1 MTGSVDAVVHAALS
15 RPGNVTFPANLPYVQ
30 DLAAAGG
37 RYGRRP
43 SGHLI
48 FYERAGRRFL
58 ATDPDGNPLHECEW
72 EITSAGNARLVRARF
87 QLDWGQW
94 VGLKPAGLVHATTLD
109 LSRKPGWERLKADD
123 LRQMAAQAMG
133 VPLEEVRF
141 FYGDDDL
148 VIDTRGLA
156 TIRHKKDAFYVL
168 DGGGF
173 ERARFMSCMG
183 AMHWD
188 RIDFLPVVEL
198 FQSLLPGTGSAAFEF
213 IRGLYDDQNEGRP
226 NPLALRYRGIPTYP
240 SEAAFRLFS
249 GFFTPTAPGGQD
261 PFPIFMNPSRSHE
274 VAWLPAPDPP
284 RRYFDSARQLCVTI
298 KGETIQKVTVADDP
312 TGLPYVK
319 PPPRGLAPYARSA
332 EVSNGVLVLR
342 DGERRATFPLNSAWG
357 AIRDCSQPPGVGTAP
372 WGWRDLFQGSPPTVS
387 AAEAFGS
394 VLLYPDDETEIDE
407 AASQPFVADFLQDL
421 AEDAQPLASR
431 LAHAAAVLIDNFD
444 AGLGACIKPDRARNY
459 TVLYRRPAL
468 AQKHA
473 QLLWNHAAS
482 AGRQWEAVKRVAFFP
497 AEACR
502 KAAYSKQYDMI
513 YHWVPFSDFDHPD
526 ALRDAIRGLAGALT
540 PGGLAFV
547 AGPPILG
554 HLARA
559 YALELLQEEPVETL
573 PTFRM
578 HRTILPKARLKPGLT
593 LVQTRKG

>member
-1 MTGSVDAVVHAALS
+1 VDAVVHAVLS
-15 RPGNVTFPANLPYVQ
+15 RPGNIAFPANLPYVQ

-37 RYGRRP
+37 RCVRRP

-58 ATDPDGNPLHECEW
+58 AADPDGNPLHECEW
-72 EITSAGNARLVRARF
+72 ESTPAGKARLVRARF
-87 QLDWGQW
+87 RLDWGPW
-94 VGLKPAGLVHATTLD
+94 VGLKPAGLVSTTTLE
-109 LSRKPGWERLKADD
+109 LFRKPGWERLKADD

-148 VIDTRGLA
+148 VIDARGLA

-226 NPLALRYRGIPTYP
+226 TPLALRYRGIPTYP

-249 GFFTPTAPGGQD
+249 AFFTPTAPGGQD
-261 PFPIFMNPSRSHE
+261 PFPIFMDSSRSHE
-274 VAWLPAPDPP
+274 VTWLPAPDPP
-284 RRYFDSARQLCVTI
+284 RRYFDSAHRLCVTV

-319 PPPRGLAPYARSA
+319 PPARGCAPYGRIA
-332 EVSNGVLVLR
+332 EVSNGLLILR
-342 DGERRATFPLNSAWG
+342 DGERRAAFPLNSAWG
-357 AIRDCSQPPGVGTAP
+357 AIRDCSQPPGAGTAP

-421 AEDAQPLASR
+421 MEDAQPLASR
-431 LAHAAAVLIDNFD
+431 LAHAASVLIDNLD
-444 AGLGACIKPDRARNY
+444 AGLSACIKPDRTRSY

-473 QLLWNHAAS
+473 QTLWNQAAS
-482 AGRQWEAVKRVAFFP
+482 SGPLLEALRRVAFFP

-502 KAAYSKQYDMI
+502 KAAYAKQYDVI
-513 YHWVPFSDFDHPD
+513 YHWIPFADFDHPA
-526 ALRDAIRGLAGALT
+526 ALSDAIRSLADALT
-540 PGGLAFV
+540 PGGLVFV
-547 AGPPILG
+547 TGPSAVGGLVQT
-554 HLARA
+554 H
-559 YALELLQEEPVETL
+559 ALKLLREDPVETL

-578 HRTILPKARLKPGLT
+578 HRTILPMAHLKPGLT
-593 LVQTRKG
+593 LVQARKV